1 MKRCAIYAR
10 VSTSDQ
16 HVENQIHDLRQFAAQ
31 RGLEVVCEFTDVGI
45 SGSKCR
51 RPGLD
56 AMLRDARKR
65 KFTVLIVAAF
75 DRLARSTKHFL
86 GVVDELDSLGIEF
99 ISRRE
104 NIATDGAMGRL
115 FITLISSIAEL
126 EADLIKE
133 RVRAGIRRRRL
144 EGLPVGRQ
152 PLDVDHEA
160 IVADR
165 LSGVSLTEVARRYSV
180 SRASVVRWTREA
192 RDANAAFSI
201 PRKTIHEFAEEV
213 AASQCST
220 E

>member
-1 MKRCAIYAR
+1 MKQCAIYAR

-16 HVENQIHDLRQFAAQ
+16 RIENQLLDLRQFAAQ
-31 RGLEVVCEFTDVGI
+31 RGLEVVCEYTDVGI
-45 SGSKCR
+45 SGSKAR

-86 GVVDELDSLGIEF
+86 GVVDELDSFGIEF

-126 EADLIKE
+126 EADLIRE
-133 RVRAGIRRRRL
+133 RVRAGIRRRKL

-152 PLDVDHEA
+152 PLDVDHRSLIE
-160 IVADR
+160 DR
-165 LSGVSLTEVARRYSV
+165 LRGMSLTDVAKRYDV
-180 SRASVVRWTREA
+180 SRASVVRWVREA
-192 RDANAAFSI
+192 QQ
-201 PRKTIHEFAEEV
+201 KTAIHGFKQEV
-213 AASQCST
+213 AA
-220 E
+220 

>member
-16 HVENQIHDLRQFAAQ
+16 RVENQLYDLRQFAAQ
-31 RGLEVVCEFTDVGI
+31 RGLEVVCEYTDVGI
-45 SGSKCR
+45 SGSKAR

-86 GVVDELDSLGIEF
+86 SVVDELDSLDIEF

-133 RVRAGIRRRRL
+133 RVRAGIRRRKL

-152 PLDVDHEA
+152 PLDVDRES

-165 LSGVSLTEVARRYSV
+165 LSGASLTTIAMRYGV
-180 SRASVVRWTREA
+180 SRASVVRWVREA
-192 RDANAAFSI
+192 RRSNSPLPISI
-201 PRKTIHEFAEEV
+201 QPMHEIREEV
-213 AASQCST
+213 AA
-220 E
+220 

>member
-1 MKRCAIYAR
+1 MAKRCAIYAR

-16 HVENQIHDLRQFAAQ
+16 RVDNQLYDLRQFAAQ
-31 RGLEVVCEFTDVGI
+31 RGFEVVCEFTDVGV
-45 SGSKCR
+45 SGSKAR

-65 KFTVLIVAAF
+65 KFTVLIVSAF

-99 ISRRE
+99 VSRRE
-104 NIATDGAMGRL
+104 NIATDGAIGRL

-133 RVRAGIRRRRL
+133 RVRAGIRRRKL

-152 PLDVDHEA
+152 PLDVDREA
-160 IVADR
+160 IVVDR
-165 LSGVSLTEVARRYSV
+165 LRGMSLTDVARRYSV
-180 SRASVVRWTREA
+180 SRASVVRWVREA
-192 RDANAAFSI
+192 RLANPVFGASVQ
-201 PRKTIHEFAEEV
+201 PVHEYSGEEV
-213 AASQCST
+213 AA
-220 E
+220 